1 MVVVEGRGQ
10 SKGVTHE
17 GMAEIMLELGC
28 IQAYNL
34 DGGASSGMA
43 FNRKLISK
51 PSGGGRAVSDI
62 VMICEP
68 EFMPFDEK

>member
-1 MVVVEGRGQ
+1 MGNSNGA
-10 SKGVTHE
+10 SMKALSAF
-17 GMAEIMLELGC
+17 MADLGC
-28 IQAYNL
+28 KAAYNL